1 MSKKILITG
10 ATGQVGSELT
20 IALRGKFGGEN
31 VVAVGHSSPPNKEVK
46 DSGPYETAD
55 ATDMRAL
62 QLLVEKYEVGII
74 YHLVGILSAAGEK
87 KPDLAWR
94 VNMESLKNVLDL
106 ARDLKLRVFWPSS
119 IAAFGPTTPRENTPQ
134 KTILEPTTIYG
145 VSKVAGE
152 LLANYYFLK
161 YGVDV
166 RSLRYPG
173 LISYKT
179 PPGGGT
185 SDYAVAVFVE
195 AVKNKHYSF
204 FVNEETVLPMMY
216 MPDAVK
222 ATIDIMEADPEK
234 ITVRHSYNLTA
245 MSFSAEELAQ
255 EVKKHI
261 PDFSYDFK
269 PDERQKI
276 ADSWP
281 KTVDDSKAR
290 EDWGWKPEFD
300 LSEMA
305 VDMLKNIGT
314 LVG

>member
-1 MSKKILITG
+1 MSKKILVTG

-20 IALRGKFGGEN
+20 IALRDKFGGGN
-31 VVAVGHSSPPNKEVK
+31 VIAVGHSGAPDKELK
-46 DSGPYETAD
+46 NSGPYEVVD
-55 ATDMRAL
+55 ATDMNALRA
-62 QLLVEKYEVGII
+62 LVEKYEAGII

-106 ARDLKLRVFWPSS
+106 ARNLKLRIFWPSS
-119 IAAFGPTTPRENTPQ
+119 IAAFGPTTPKKNTPQ
-134 KTILEPTTIYG
+134 KTILEPSTIYG

-179 PPGGGT
+179 PPRGGT
-185 SDYAVAVFVE
+185 SDYAVAVFFE

-204 FVNEETVLPMMY
+204 FVNKETVLPMMY

-222 ATIDIMEADPEK
+222 ATIEIMEADPK
-234 ITVRHSYNLTA
+234 KLTVRHSYNLAA
-245 MSFSAEELAQ
+245 MSFSAQELAL

-281 KTVDDSKAR
+281 KTIDDSRAR
-290 EDWGWKPEFD
+290 EDWGWRPEFD
-300 LSEMA
+300 LSKTV
-305 VDMLKNIGT
+305 VDMLENIRKH
-314 LVG
+314 